1 METRPVR
8 FIAVGNRINVQAA
21 TTEHSFS
28 MELERI
34 VGLAVP
40 HLAQDRPNLVVL
52 GEVLGLPLAM
62 TGKRGYI
69 PRRMHTSNVAISM
82 LALGYARRMVHYRR
96 LYPGISLVRSLLL
109 SLSDTLYRPFVTTLS
124 RLASEHSIY
133 LSGSTI
139 IPHVH
144 CSTSPSDIGRFGQR
158 MGGQVYLPDGPEVYN
173 TGLLWGPDGQLIGT
187 TDKVFITESE
197 KSVLDLVPG
206 DLERVQTFA
215 TEFGN
220 VGMAISL
227 DAFMPE
233 YLQKLNALGTQIVI
247 QNDANDQLWAAPSK
261 TCEWQPQEWLNS
273 VLGSV
278 QDDYPHLLYNICAMQ
293 VGNFFDVTFDGQSSI
308 TKKSER
314 QPDPCHNFVGNDG
327 YIHTVTGKAMTGEI
341 LALSPWV
348 IDDPVK
354 TTPEMPLAER
364 RAILEN
370 AARQLVPGGGHA
382 YHYRESA
389 IWADGDIPNVPAV
402 PVATSEI

>member
-21 TTEHSFS
+21 ATERSFTA
-28 MELERI
+28 ELERI

-52 GEVLGLPLAM
+52 GEILGLPLAM

-69 PRRMHTSNVAISM
+69 SRRMHTSSVAISM
-82 LALGYARRMVHYRR
+82 LALSYARRMVHYRR
-96 LYPGISLVRSLLL
+96 MYPGISLIRSLLL
-109 SLSDTLYRPFVTTLS
+109 SLSDTLYRPFVTTLG
-124 RLASEHSIY
+124 RLAAEHSIY
-133 LSGSTI
+133 LSASTI

-144 CSTSPSDIGRFGQR
+144 CSTSLAVTGRFGQR
-158 MGGQVYLPDGPEVYN
+158 GVSKVYLPDGPGVYN

-197 KSVLDLVPG
+197 KNVLDLVPG
-206 DLERVQTFA
+206 ELEHVQAFA

-220 VGMAISL
+220 VGIAISL
-227 DAFMPE
+227 DAFMPA
-233 YLQKLNALGTQIVI
+233 YLQKLDALGTHIVI

-273 VLGSV
+273 VLGSI

-293 VGNFFDVTFDGQSSI
+293 VGNFFDLAFDGQSSI
-308 TKKSER
+308 TKKSDR
-314 QPDPCHNFVGNDG
+314 QPDPYCNFVGNEG
-327 YIHTVTGKAMTGEI
+327 YVHTVTGKPMKGEI

-354 TTPEMPLAER
+354 AEPEMPLAER
-364 RAILEN
+364 RALLEK
-370 AARQLVPGGGHA
+370 AAQQLLPGGIRAHQ
-382 YHYRESA
+382 YRESV
-389 IWADGDIPNVPAV
+389 IWADADIPDV
-402 PVATSEI
+402 PVEISVA

>member
-21 TTEHSFS
+21 ATESSFT

-40 HLAQDRPNLVVL
+40 HLAKDRPNLVVL
-52 GEVLGLPLAM
+52 GEILGLPLAM

-109 SLSDTLYRPFVTTLS
+109 SLSDTLYRPFVTALS
-124 RLASEHSIY
+124 RLAGEHNIY
-133 LSGSTI
+133 ISASTI

-144 CSTSPSDIGRFGQR
+144 SSTSLSDIGRFGQR
-158 MGGQVYLPDGPEVYN
+158 EIDKVYLPDGPEVYN

-220 VGMAISL
+220 VGLAISL
-227 DAFMPE
+227 DAFMPA
-233 YLQKLNALGTQIVI
+233 YLQKLDSLGTQIVI

-278 QDDYPHLLYNICAMQ
+278 QEDYPHLLYNICAMQ
-293 VGNFFDVTFDGQSSI
+293 VGNFFDVIFDGQSSI
-308 TKKSER
+308 TKKSEW
-314 QPDPCHNFVGNDG
+314 QPDPCCNFVGNDS
-327 YIHTVTGKAMTGEI
+327 YAHTVTGKPMTGKI
-341 LALSPWV
+341 LALSPW
-348 IDDPVK
+348 IMDDPIK
-354 TTPEMPLAER
+354 TTPEMSLTER
-364 RAILEN
+364 RTLLTN
-370 AARQLVPGGGHA
+370 AARQRLTGGTHA
-382 YHYRESA
+382 HHYPESA
-389 IWADGDIPNVPAV
+389 IWADVDV
-402 PVATSEI
+402 PVEISEP